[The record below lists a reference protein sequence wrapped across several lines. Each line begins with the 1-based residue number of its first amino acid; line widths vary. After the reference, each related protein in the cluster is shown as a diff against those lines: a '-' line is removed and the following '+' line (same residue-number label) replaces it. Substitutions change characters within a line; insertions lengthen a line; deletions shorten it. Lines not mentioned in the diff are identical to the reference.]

1 MKEIFNNQ
9 YSMLNVHLSWQKDDF
24 TITTDPAKMDI
35 DIIHGYL
42 SRSYWAQGVP
52 RATVQKSIEGSLSF
66 AVLYGSRQVGFAR
79 VITDKA
85 TFGYLSDVFI
95 LEEYRGKGLSKWLME
110 IILGHPELQNFRR
123 FLLSTRDAHGLYRQ
137 YGFKDLVSPENWMQ
151 VYNPEVYKSNS

>member
-1 MKEIFNNQ
+1 MNWHKEE
-9 YSMLNVHLSWQKDDF
+9 F
-24 TITTDPAKMDI
+24 TITTDKSKMDI
-35 DIIHGYL
+35 DVIHGYL

-52 RATVQKSIEGSLSF
+52 RTTVQKSIEGSLSF
-66 AVLYGSRQVGFAR
+66 AVLHGSRQVGFAR

-137 YGFKDLVSPENWMQ
+137 FGFKDLVAPENWMQ
-151 VYNPEVYKSNS
+151 VYNPEVYKTNS

>member
-1 MKEIFNNQ
+1 MNW
-9 YSMLNVHLSWQKDDF
+9 HKDDF
-24 TITTDPAKMDI
+24 TITTDKSKMDI

-42 SRSYWAQGVP
+42 SRSYWAQDVP

-66 AVLYGSRQVGFAR
+66 AVLHGSRQVGFAR

-137 YGFKDLVSPENWMQ
+137 FGFTDLVSPENWMQ
-151 VYNPEVYKSNS
+151 VYNPEVYKTNS

>member
-1 MKEIFNNQ
+1 MNW
-9 YSMLNVHLSWQKDDF
+9 HKDDF
-24 TITTDPAKMDI
+24 TITTDKSKMDI

-66 AVLYGSRQVGFAR
+66 AVLHGSRQVGFAR

-123 FLLSTRDAHGLYRQ
+123 FLLSTCDAHGLYRQ
-137 YGFKDLVSPENWMQ
+137 FGFKDLVSPEN
-151 VYNPEVYKSNS
+151 

>member
-1 MKEIFNNQ
+1 MN
-9 YSMLNVHLSWQKDDF
+9 WQKDDF
-24 TITTDPAKMDI
+24 TITTDKSKMDI
-35 DIIHGYL
+35 DVIHGYL

-52 RATVQKSIEGSLSF
+52 RATIQKSIEGALCF
-66 AVLYGSRQVGFAR
+66 AVLHGNRQVGFAR

-123 FLLSTRDAHGLYRQ
+123 FLLSTRDAHGLYRRF
-137 YGFKDLVSPENWMQ
+137 GFNEVVSPENWMQ
-151 VYNPEVYKSNS
+151 IYNPEVYKTNS

>member
-1 MKEIFNNQ
+1 
-9 YSMLNVHLSWQKDDF
+9 MLNVHLSWQKDDF

>member
-1 MKEIFNNQ
+1 MN
-9 YSMLNVHLSWQKDDF
+9 WQKDDF
-24 TITTDPAKMDI
+24 TITTDKSKMDI
-35 DIIHGYL
+35 DVIHGYL

-52 RATVQKSIEGSLSF
+52 RATIQKSIEGALCF
-66 AVLYGSRQVGFAR
+66 AVLHGTRQVGFAR

-137 YGFKDLVSPENWMQ
+137 FGFKDLVSPENWMQ
-151 VYNPEVYKSNS
+151 VYNPEVYKTNS

>member
-1 MKEIFNNQ
+1 MN
-9 YSMLNVHLSWQKDDF
+9 WQKDDF
-24 TITTDPAKMDI
+24 TITTDKSKMDI

-52 RATVQKSIEGSLSF
+52 RAIIQKSIEGALCF
-66 AVLYGSRQVGFAR
+66 AVLHGSRQVGFAR

-137 YGFKDLVSPENWMQ
+137 FGFKDLVSPENWMQ
-151 VYNPEVYKSNS
+151 VYNPEVYKTNS

>member
-1 MKEIFNNQ
+1 MNW
-9 YSMLNVHLSWQKDDF
+9 HKDDF
-24 TITTDPAKMDI
+24 TITTDKSKMDI

-42 SRSYWAQGVP
+42 SRSYWAQDVP

-66 AVLYGSRQVGFAR
+66 AVFHGSHQVGFAR

-151 VYNPEVYKSNS
+151 VYNPEVYKTNS

>member
-1 MKEIFNNQ
+1 MNW
-9 YSMLNVHLSWQKDDF
+9 HKDDF
-24 TITTDPAKMDI
+24 TITTDKSKMDI

-52 RATVQKSIEGSLSF
+52 RATVQKCIEGSLSF
-66 AVLYGSRQVGFAR
+66 AVLHGGRQVGFAR

-95 LEEYRGKGLSKWLME
+95 LEDYRGKGLSKWLME

-137 YGFKDLVSPENWMQ
+137 FGFKDLVSPENWMQ
-151 VYNPEVYKSNS
+151 VYNPEVYKTNS